1 MRWVQVTAMNGAG
14 LWINMALV
22 RIMDAVQGGTQI
34 HFSENDRL
42 VVRETVAQLLRT
54 KGVRRPLVA
63 GRAIHRLRPVAN

>member
-1 MRWVQVTAMNGAG
+1 MNGAA

-34 HFSENDRL
+34 HFSEADRL
-42 VVRETVAQLLRT
+42 TVRETASQLLRA
-54 KGVRRPLVA
+54 KGASRPLVA